1 MSFDY
6 NSIPPGY
13 YFGAMLK
20 GKSPQRFWH
29 QKKFSEVINSIP
41 ENVDV
46 VLDIGCAAG
55 SLTYLAASLRPNL
68 QITGVDVSSAQI
80 DFANSTVVPAAK
92 NATFLSISPESLP
105 FPDNSFEAVTCV
117 ELIEH
122 LNESENARLMAEVF
136 RVLRPGGSWIVTT
149 PNYHSLWPV
158 LELALNIWSPVK
170 YNEQHL
176 TRFHKKSLRIHL
188 ENAGWELQSIGTF
201 FVFSPFLA
209 WISKRFAEKI
219 HSLEKILMLP
229 GSLLLAK
236 ARKPFSEAF

>member
-13 YFGAMLK
+13 YLGAMLK

-29 QKKFSEVINSIP
+29 KEKFREVINSIP
-41 ENVDV
+41 QNVEV

-55 SLTYLAASLRPNL
+55 SLTYLAASLRPDL
-68 QITGVDVSSAQI
+68 HIIGVDVSSAQI
-80 DFANSTVVPAAK
+80 DFANSTIAPLAK
-92 NATFLSISPESLP
+92 NSTFLAISPDSLP
-105 FPDNSFEAVTCV
+105 FPDNSIHAVTCV

-122 LNESENARLMAEVF
+122 LNSEENARLMREVF

-149 PNYHSLWPV
+149 PNYHSLWPL

-176 TRFHKKSLRIHL
+176 TQFHAKSLRLHF
-188 ENAGWELQSIGTF
+188 ERAGWQMESVRSF
-201 FVFSPFLA
+201 FVLSPFLA
-209 WISKRFAEKI
+209 WISQGLSKRF
-219 HSLEKILMLP
+219 HTLEKKLALP

-236 ARKPFSEAF
+236 AKKSKIVA

>member
-20 GKSPQRFWH
+20 GKPPQRFWH
-29 QKKFSEVINSIP
+29 QQKFREVIHSIP
-41 ENVDV
+41 QDFNF

-68 QITGVDVSSAQI
+68 HITGVDVSSAQI
-80 DFANSTVVPAAK
+80 DFANSKIAPEAK
-92 NATFLSISPESLP
+92 NSTFLSISSDRLP
-105 FPDNSFEAVTCV
+105 FPDNSFQAVTCV

-122 LNESENARLMAEVF
+122 LNDSENARLMAEVF

-149 PNYHSLWPV
+149 PNYHSLWPA
-158 LELALNIWSPVK
+158 LELALNLWSPVK

-176 TRFHKKSLRIHL
+176 TRFQKKSLRLHL
-188 ENAGWELQSIGTF
+188 ENAGWKVELLRTF
-201 FVFSPFLA
+201 FVISPFLA
-209 WISKRFAEKI
+209 WISQGLAERF
-219 HSLEKILMLP
+219 HLLEKKIALP

-236 ARKPFSEAF
+236 ARKPLIED

>member
-20 GKSPQRFWH
+20 GKPPQRFWH
-29 QKKFSEVINSIP
+29 EEKFREVIDSIP
-41 ENVDV
+41 QDIDV

-68 QITGVDVSSAQI
+68 HITGVDVSSAQI
-80 DFANSTVVPAAK
+80 DFANSTIAPMAK
-92 NATFLSISPESLP
+92 NATFLSISPDRLP
-105 FPDNSFEAVTCV
+105 FPDSSFQAVTCV

-122 LNESENARLMAEVF
+122 LNNSENARLMAEVF
-136 RVLRPGGSWIVTT
+136 RVLRPGGNWIVTT
-149 PNYHSLWPV
+149 PNYHSLWPL
-158 LELALNIWSPVK
+158 LELALNLWSPVK

-176 TRFHKKSLRIHL
+176 TRFHKRSLRLHL
-188 ENAGWELQSIGTF
+188 ENAGWKVELLRTF
-201 FVFSPFLA
+201 FVLSPFLA
-209 WISKRFAEKI
+209 WISQGIAGRL
-219 HSLEKILMLP
+219 HSLEKRLALP

-236 ARKPFSEAF
+236 VRKPLIED

>member
-20 GKSPQRFWH
+20 GKPPQRFWH
-29 QKKFSEVINSIP
+29 EEKFREVIDSIP
-41 ENVDV
+41 QDIGV

-68 QITGVDVSSAQI
+68 HITGVDVSSAQI
-80 DFANSTVVPAAK
+80 DFANSTIAPMTK
-92 NATFLSISPESLP
+92 NATFLSISPDRLP
-105 FPDNSFEAVTCV
+105 FPDSSFQAVTCV

-122 LNESENARLMAEVF
+122 LNNSENARLMAEVF
-136 RVLRPGGSWIVTT
+136 RVLRPGGTWIVTT
-149 PNYHSLWPV
+149 PNYHSLWPI
-158 LELALNIWSPVK
+158 LELALNLWSPVK

-176 TRFHKKSLRIHL
+176 TRFHKRSLRLHL
-188 ENAGWELQSIGTF
+188 ENAGWKVELLRTF
-201 FVFSPFLA
+201 FVLSPFLA
-209 WISKRFAEKI
+209 WISQGIAGRL
-219 HSLEKILMLP
+219 HSLEKRLALP

-236 ARKPFSEAF
+236 VRKPLIED